1 MTMPSPPLPW
11 KIGELARHTG
21 ISVRALRHYDEIGLL
36 EPSARTAAGYRLYDA
51 ADVARLQQIV
61 SLRQLGLS
69 LAEAGASLRR
79 ADRSPLEVIEIQ
91 IERLR
96 QQIERQQDLHR
107 RLQGIAARLRAAEDV
122 SAADLTQIIWR
133 MQMFDKY
140 FTPEQR
146 EELAERA
153 RQLGPDRMRE
163 AEAEWPR
170 LISRMRA
177 AMEGG
182 ADPASEPVRQ
192 LARRWQALIEDFTGG
207 NPGIATSVRNLY
219 DQEPGLSRQQGLDRE
234 LFEYVHRALAAIG
247 AIGAIGAIDRV
258 TRPPG

>member
-1 MTMPSPPLPW
+1 MAPRPLPW
-11 KIGELARHTG
+11 KIGDLARHTG

-51 ADVARLQQIV
+51 GDVARLQQIV

-79 ADRSPLEVIEIQ
+79 ADRSPLEVIELQ
-91 IERLR
+91 LDRLR

-107 RLQGIAARLRAAEDV
+107 RLQEIAARLRAAEDV
-122 SAADLTQIIWR
+122 SAADLTQIIRR
-133 MQMFDKY
+133 MQMFDRY

-153 RQLGPDRMRE
+153 RRLGQDRMRE

-170 LISRMRA
+170 LIAQMRA
-177 AMEGG
+177 AMERG
-182 ADPASEPVRQ
+182 ADPASEPVLQ
-192 LARRWQALIEDFTGG
+192 LARRWRELIEDFTGG
-207 NPGIATSVRNLY
+207 NPAIATSVRNLY
-219 DQEPGLSRQQGLDRE
+219 RQEPGFARQQGLDRE
-234 LFEYVHRALAAIG
+234 LFEYAGRAQAAL
-247 AIGAIGAIDRV
+247 DRDQRCE
-258 TRPPG
+258 RPPA